1 MQIKMK
7 IVTLC
12 ILSAFG
18 LNQYTY
24 ASPKHKHTKTDTSSL
39 QVTDENTSESF
50 VINDIK
56 ASGMEHTNGLFVL
69 NGVNLKQGMS
79 INESN
84 FAQLQQ
90 KLMELGFFQSVNI
103 SRNGNDIIIAVVE
116 NPTIRDININGNKSF
131 RTKELLVNMQ
141 NAHMQKGLTYS
152 KVMLNQYTQL
162 LSKQYFV
169 QGRQHAEVKATT
181 TNNDDGTVN
190 IQLDI
195 IENPSTKINDIK
207 FEGNQAFSDKQLLRL
222 MKLSP
227 KGGTNFITDK
237 LDQNKLRSDLEHVID
252 FYHEHGYFEAG
263 TEDVKFVDVNTQQS
277 NKNPMQDI
285 VVYLKEGKSYHF
297 AQPKVEM
304 SDNPKVREI
313 LSDTVLEKNLLI
325 RDGDLY
331 QKSKVINSMQNL
343 NTVLANNGFAFAKVD
358 VQPEIENE
366 QKVKFIFSV
375 QENTS
380 QTQKI
385 NRYNIRFF
393 DANGNVVED
402 HKTKDYVVLREM
414 RQNVGDVYDLSKIQ
428 RSKERLDLTGY
439 FNQVSMATQK
449 VEGDN
454 DLVDVNVDIQ
464 ERRTGAV
471 QASIGYVQ
479 GSGFNAGIGI
489 SDKNFRGTGQSLGA
503 NLNYNKVNRSADLN
517 YQNPFMFKM
526 GNQGVSLDSSVYGS
540 IYDPR
545 KENDTYQSYRSVRY
559 GAKFNFGIP
568 LFNSE
573 YNKIYTGLDI
583 EHMTL
588 NTYSDAPQRYRQ
600 FIQEHGKSYGDS
612 KTNGVG
618 KFSGWLPKL
627 TVGWGRNTTNH
638 AYWPTRGYMFNVNG
652 EVTIPG
658 VSKLNYYKAES
669 TSKYFIPVGKS
680 GAALMIGGR
689 IGYANS
695 YGSTKELPFFE
706 NYYGGGLGFV
716 RGFES
721 GTLGPKIY
729 NKNGNIITYGGNKI
743 AGVTMEVQSPLPL
756 FMTKDSSNV
765 RVSAFLDSGAVW
777 DGKNYSQHDSDNGV
791 SSYRGNTHHS
801 SFKNEFRASAGLAW
815 TWLSPMGPVKFSY
828 AIPIKKKQE
837 DQIQKFQFQLGTT
850 F

>member
-69 NGVNLKQGMS
+69 NSVNLKQGMS

-90 KLMELGFFQSVNI
+90 KLMELGFFQSVNV

-237 LDQNKLRSDLEHVID
+237 LDQNKLRSDLEHVVD

-263 TEDVKFVDVNTQQS
+263 TEDVKFVDVTTQQS

-343 NTVLANNGFAFAKVD
+343 NTVLANNGFAFVKVD

-743 AGVTMEVQSPLPL
+743 AGVTMEVQSPLPS

>member
-69 NGVNLKQGMS
+69 NSVNLKQGMS

-90 KLMELGFFQSVNI
+90 KLMELGFFQSVNV

-393 DANGNVVED
+393 DANGNVVAD

-627 TVGWGRNTTNH
+627 TVCWGQSCLL
-638 AYWPTRGYMFNVNG
+638 AY
-652 EVTIPG
+652 
-658 VSKLNYYKAES
+658 
-669 TSKYFIPVGKS
+669 
-680 GAALMIGGR
+680 
-689 IGYANS
+689 
-695 YGSTKELPFFE
+695 
-706 NYYGGGLGFV
+706 
-716 RGFES
+716 
-721 GTLGPKIY
+721 
-729 NKNGNIITYGGNKI
+729 
-743 AGVTMEVQSPLPL
+743 
-756 FMTKDSSNV
+756 
-765 RVSAFLDSGAVW
+765 
-777 DGKNYSQHDSDNGV
+777 
-791 SSYRGNTHHS
+791 
-801 SFKNEFRASAGLAW
+801 
-815 TWLSPMGPVKFSY
+815 
-828 AIPIKKKQE
+828 
-837 DQIQKFQFQLGTT
+837 
-850 F
+850 

>member
-12 ILSAFG
+12 ILSGFG

-69 NGVNLKQGMS
+69 NSVNLKQGMS

-90 KLMELGFFQSVNI
+90 KLMELGFFQSVNV

-237 LDQNKLRSDLEHVID
+237 LDQNKLRSDLEHVVD

-743 AGVTMEVQSPLPL
+743 AGVTMEVQSPLPS

-815 TWLSPMGPVKFSY
+815 TWLSPMGPVKLSY

>member
-12 ILSAFG
+12 VLSAFG

-24 ASPKHKHTKTDTSSL
+24 AAPKHTKTDTSST
-39 QVTDENTSESF
+39 QAMDDYQPESF
-50 VINDIK
+50 VVNDIK

-69 NGVNLKQGMS
+69 QSVNLKQGMS
-79 INESN
+79 ISESN

-90 KLMELGFFQSVNI
+90 KLMETGFFQSI
-103 SRNGNDIIIAVVE
+103 HLSRNDNDIIIAAVE
-116 NPTIRDININGNKSF
+116 NPTIRDINITGNKSF
-131 RTKELLVNMQ
+131 RTRELLANMQ
-141 NAHMQKGLTYS
+141 KNHIHKGLTYS
-152 KVMLNQYTQL
+152 QVMLNQYTQS
-162 LSKQYFV
+162 LSKQYFL

-181 TNNDDGTVN
+181 VNNNDGTVN
-190 IQLDI
+190 IQLEI
-195 IENPSTKINDIK
+195 VENPSTKINAIK
-207 FEGNQAFSDKQLLRL
+207 FEGNQAFSDKELLRL

-237 LDQNKLRSDLEHVID
+237 LDQNKLRSDLENVVD

-285 VVYLKEGKSYHF
+285 VVYLKEGKPYHF
-297 AQPKVEM
+297 AQPKVQM

-313 LSDTVLEKNLLI
+313 LSDAVLEKNLLI

-343 NTVLANNGFAFAKVD
+343 NNVLANNGFAFAKVD
-358 VQPEIENE
+358 VQPEVENE
-366 QKVKFIFSV
+366 QKVKFVFSV

-385 NRYNIRFF
+385 NRYNIRFL
-393 DANGNVVED
+393 DANGNVVEN
-402 HKTKDYVVLREM
+402 HKTQDYVVLREM

-454 DLVDVNVDIQ
+454 DLVDVNIDIQ
-464 ERRTGAV
+464 ERKTGAV
-471 QASIGYVQ
+471 QASIGYMQ
-479 GSGFNAGIGI
+479 DYGFNAGIGI
-489 SDKNFRGTGQSLGA
+489 SDRNFRGTGQSLGA
-503 NLNYNKVNRSADLN
+503 NLNYNKVNRSAELN
-517 YQNPFMFKM
+517 YQSPFMFKM
-526 GNQGVSLDSSVYGS
+526 GNQGVSLDSSIYGS

-545 KENDTYQSYRSVRY
+545 KENDTYQSYRSTRY

-600 FIQEHGKSYGDS
+600 FIQEHGKNNGNG
-612 KTNGVG
+612 NGVG

-638 AYWPTRGYMFNVNG
+638 AYWPTRGYMVNVDG
-652 EVTIPG
+652 EVTVPG
-658 VSKLNYYKAES
+658 VSKLNYYKVGS
-669 TSKYFIPVGKS
+669 TAKYFMPVGKS

-729 NKNGNIITYGGNKI
+729 NRNGNIITYGGNKI
-743 AGVTMEVQSPLPL
+743 AGVTMEVQSPLPS

-765 RVSAFLDSGAVW
+765 RVSAFLDAGAVW
-777 DGKNYSQHDSDNGV
+777 DSKTYSHHDSDNGV
-791 SSYRGNTHHS
+791 SVYRGNTHHS
-801 SFKNEFRASAGLAW
+801 SFRNELRASAGLAW